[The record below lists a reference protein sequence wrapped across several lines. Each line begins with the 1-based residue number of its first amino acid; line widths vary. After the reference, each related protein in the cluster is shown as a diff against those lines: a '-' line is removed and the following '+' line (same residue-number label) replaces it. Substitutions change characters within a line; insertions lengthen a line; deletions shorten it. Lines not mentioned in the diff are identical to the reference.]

1 MKKVKEQDS
10 DMLASQM
17 ISNLKSNYHKLWVV
31 TIILLIMFGAVTCYL
46 VYVLNDTGVIETTTD
61 SSYDVSQDSGEYG
74 TNNFVNGDDNEVIN
88 G

>member
-17 ISNLKSNYHKLWVV
+17 ISNLKNNYHKLWVV

-61 SSYDVSQDSGEYG
+61 EYDVQQDAGEYG
-74 TNNFVNGDDNEVIN
+74 SNNFVNGNDNEVIN